1 MYSENRYAL
10 RFFGAL
16 YGRPAT
22 DRDPFTGG
30 IFSAPT
36 RKMMIYFGSKL
47 PMSAQLR
54 TCPLAYYEP
63 YYGRRRL
70 RILDVVRRK
79 ERMRNNGNVA
89 HEV

>member
-10 RFFGAL
+10 RFLGAL
-16 YGRPAT
+16 YGWPAT
-22 DRDPFTGG
+22 DRDSFTGG

-36 RKMMIYFGSKL
+36 RKMMIYFGSKP
-47 PMSAQLR
+47 PMSGQLR
-54 TCPLAYYEP
+54 TCLLAYYEP
-63 YYGRRRL
+63 YYGRRRS
-70 RILDVVRRK
+70 RILDLVRRK